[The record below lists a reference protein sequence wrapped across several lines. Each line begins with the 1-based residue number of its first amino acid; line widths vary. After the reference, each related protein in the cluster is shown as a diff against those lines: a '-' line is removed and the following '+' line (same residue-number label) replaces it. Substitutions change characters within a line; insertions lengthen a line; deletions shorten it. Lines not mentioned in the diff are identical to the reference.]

1 MTFDQ
6 SSARAFR
13 AELASSLQAH
23 WKLYLFEG
31 IVLIILGAAAI
42 FVPQI
47 ATLTV
52 ELFIGWLLLFSGIA
66 GLFTTFTMRPMPG
79 FWWSLISALIGIAA
93 GLVLLFWPISGVV
106 TLTLVLIAFFIIEGI
121 ASIMFA
127 FEHRG
132 ELPGSWWMMLLS
144 GIVDLVLA
152 GLIFFGLP
160 SSAAWAIGLLVGINL
175 IFGGCAL
182 CGMALQAR
190 KISPSVAPVPAAR

>member
-6 SSARAFR
+6 SSVRAFR
-13 AELASSLQAH
+13 AELASSLHAH
-23 WKLYLFEG
+23 WKLYLIEG
-31 IVLIILGAAAI
+31 IVLVILGAAAI
-42 FVPQI
+42 LLPQI

-52 ELFIGWLLLFSGIA
+52 ALFIGWLLLFSGIA
-66 GLFTTFTMRPMPG
+66 GLFTTFSMRPMPG
-79 FWWSLISALIGIAA
+79 FWWSLISAVIAILA
-93 GLVLLFWPISGVV
+93 GLALLFWPITGVV
-106 TLTLVLIAFFIIEGI
+106 SLTLILIAFFIIEGI

-160 SSAAWAIGLLVGINL
+160 SSAAWAIGLLVGIDL

-182 CGMALQAR
+182 CAMALQAR
-190 KISPSVAPVPAAR
+190 KISTPVAPVPTPR

>member
-6 SSARAFR
+6 SGVRNFR
-13 AELASSLQAH
+13 REIASSLHAH

-31 IVLIILGAAAI
+31 IILIILGAAAI
-42 FVPQI
+42 LIPQL

-66 GLFTTFTMRPMPG
+66 GLFTTFSVRPMPG
-79 FWWSLISALIGIAA
+79 FGWSLISALIGIAA
-93 GLVLLFWPISGVV
+93 GLALLFWPISGAVS
-106 TLTLVLIAFFIIEGI
+106 LTLILIAFFIIEGI

-127 FEHRG
+127 LEHRN
-132 ELPGSWWMMLLS
+132 ELPGSWLAMLFS

-175 IFGGCAL
+175 IFGGFAL
-182 CGMALQAR
+182 TAMALQAR
-190 KISPSVAPVPAAR
+190 KIAATA

>member
-6 SSARAFR
+6 SGIRNFR
-13 AELASSLQAH
+13 TELASSLHAH

-42 FVPQI
+42 IIPQI

-66 GLFTTFTMRPMPG
+66 GLFTTFSVRPMPG
-79 FWWSLISALIGIAA
+79 FWWSLISALIAIAA
-93 GLVLLFWPISGVV
+93 GLVLLFWPISGMVS
-106 TLTLVLIAFFIIEGI
+106 LTLVLIAFFIIEGI
-121 ASIMFA
+121 SSIMFA
-127 FEHRG
+127 TEHRN
-132 ELPGSWWMMLLS
+132 ELPGSWWVMLLS

-152 GLIFFGLP
+152 GLIFFALP

-175 IFGGCAL
+175 VFGGCAL
-182 CGMALQAR
+182 CAMALQAR
-190 KISPSVAPVPAAR
+190 NITTAPG

>member
-6 SSARAFR
+6 SGVRSFR
-13 AELASSLQAH
+13 MELASSLQAH

-31 IVLIILGAAAI
+31 IVLIILGIAAI
-42 FVPQI
+42 LIPQI

-66 GLFTTFTMRPMPG
+66 GLFTTFSIRPMPG
-79 FWWSLISALIGIAA
+79 FWWSLFSALIGIAA
-93 GLVLLFWPISGVV
+93 GLMLLFWPISGVIS
-106 TLTLVLIAFFIIEGI
+106 LTLVLIAFFILEGI
-121 ASIMFA
+121 ASILFA
-127 FEHRG
+127 LEHRA
-132 ELPGSWWMMLLS
+132 ELPGSWWAMLLS

-160 SSAAWAIGLLVGINL
+160 SSAGWAIGLLVGINL

-182 CGMALQAR
+182 SAMALQAR
-190 KISPSVAPVPAAR
+190 NIDTRA